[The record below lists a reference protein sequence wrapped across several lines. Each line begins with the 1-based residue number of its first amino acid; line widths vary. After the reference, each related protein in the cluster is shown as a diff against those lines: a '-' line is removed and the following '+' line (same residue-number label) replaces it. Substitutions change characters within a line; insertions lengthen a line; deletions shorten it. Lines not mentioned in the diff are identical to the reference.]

1 MHIAADVWLAKQEAV
16 PILLMYY
23 FTLKHLIEYKES
35 WLAEISN
42 ELGFCQLNY
51 NKDIPFAKVQDVNFR
66 SASKLNQ
73 RLEEAVEKRN
83 GNALCLVQ
91 KEKKQQ

>member
-23 FTLKHLIEYKES
+23 FTLKLLIEYKES

-42 ELGFCQLNY
+42 ELGFCQLTKKTY
-51 NKDIPFAKVQDVNFR
+51 RLLKFKMSTSGLP
-66 SASKLNQ
+66 LN
-73 RLEEAVEKRN
+73 
-83 GNALCLVQ
+83 
-91 KEKKQQ
+91 